1 LDVHQFAFNS
11 AYLNGDIEEELYIS
25 VPPEFQEIL
34 TAKEKKIYGPNKVCK
49 LRKALYG
56 LKQSGRQWYKKLDNQ
71 LKELNLKPL
80 PADNCVYLKRERNG
94 VLIVSLYVDGLII
107 ATNDTQMLLK
117 LKHEL
122 SNKFQM
128 KDLGKISYCLG
139 IEFKQ
144 SEDKTE
150 FTMSQPKYIADIL
163 LTWKTVSL

>member
-1 LDVHQFAFNS
+1 
-11 AYLNGDIEEELYIS
+11 
-25 VPPEFQEIL
+25 
-34 TAKEKKIYGPNKVCK
+34 
-49 LRKALYG
+49 
-56 LKQSGRQWYKKLDNQ
+56 
-71 LKELNLKPL
+71 
-80 PADNCVYLKRERNG
+80 
-94 VLIVSLYVDGLII
+94 
-107 ATNDTQMLLK
+107 
-117 LKHEL
+117 L